1 MKKKRSK
8 ASAILIVLLIMA
20 ILFGVY
26 NIIAGVIRS
35 KKNSDIQQSEIQKLL
50 EKEINESYPA
60 TPREVVKLY
69 SRYTKCI
76 YNEKLSD
83 DEISKL
89 AEKVQMLYDAELL
102 QNNPFDEYLY
112 DLKLDI
118 SEYHNSERRI
128 TSYSV
133 DSGDNVVTWTD
144 DGKEYARLV
153 ASYTLREDSAYNKT
167 FEEFLLR
174 KDEENRWKIL
184 GFRLTDSED
193 LK

>member
-118 SEYHNSERRI
+118 SEYHSSERRI

>member
-1 MKKKRSK
+1 
-8 ASAILIVLLIMA
+8 MA

-118 SEYHNSERRI
+118 SEYHSSERRI

>member
-8 ASAILIVLLIMA
+8 ASAIFIVLLIMA